1 MCWFMRGGL
10 SLPEAY
16 ETTPE
21 DREVISKL
29 IEDNLETAKKTKQP
43 FW

>member
-1 MCWFMRGGL
+1 MRGGM
-10 SLPEAY
+10 SISEAF

-21 DREVISKL
+21 DREVIAKL
-29 IEDNLETAKKTKQP
+29 IEDNLDTAKKTKQP

>member
-1 MCWFMRGGL
+1 MRGGL

-21 DREVISKL
+21 DREVISRL